1 MVCGRLKR
9 QNWTLPRFDAR
20 PEILEARNK
29 ELERVAE
36 EKTLHISDLKAAH
49 ERQISE
55 KEQRINDKTERIN
68 DLKADH
74 EKERETYLSLLN
86 TARDL
91 IQSQQ
96 AQIAQL
102 EAPKQPIRVRE
113 AVETEVGDMAQ
124 ETAPTSA
131 ETASGAPGSAEDGEL
146 VEEDVYQGNKEGS
159 SAEVGDTP
167 KKRGFWSWISRN

>member
-1 MVCGRLKR
+1 M
-9 QNWTLPRFDAR
+9 
-20 PEILEARNK
+20 
-29 ELERVAE
+29 
-36 EKTLHISDLKAAH
+36 
-49 ERQISE
+49 
-55 KEQRINDKTERIN
+55 
-68 DLKADH
+68 
-74 EKERETYLSLLN
+74 SLLN

-102 EAPKQPIRVRE
+102 EAPKQPIRVRR
-113 AVETEVGDMAQ
+113 GCRNGSRGYMAQ
-124 ETAPTSA
+124 ETAPTST

-167 KKRGFWSWISRN
+167 EKRGFWNWISRN